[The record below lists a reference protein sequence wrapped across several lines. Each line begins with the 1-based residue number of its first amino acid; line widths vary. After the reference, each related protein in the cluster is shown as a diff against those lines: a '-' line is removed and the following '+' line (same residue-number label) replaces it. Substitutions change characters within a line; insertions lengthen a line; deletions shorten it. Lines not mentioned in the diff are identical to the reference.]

1 MKLICA
7 REFRRTDEDH
17 VFAVFSAR
25 LLLELGSGQASNRIA
40 SRSLCRH
47 MRVLMGASNGVVST
61 CAPSE
66 PMLAIAAAHLLNV
79 SGKAYKE
86 ALQYLVHHLIIQG
99 IVLERGM
106 QGELLARILLMV
118 ARDRALV
125 NGDTECA
132 APIVQPPLLSK
143 THEGG
148 SWVQTVTLKEFL
160 TTLVPG
166 IDRSYTSKSN
176 RETPNMLSWADKYR
190 LNFTHF
196 IQLTDVI
203 TRLSPEFLFYCW
215 CRGVALQC
223 ALLQPVFDILV
234 VIYSGNLD
242 KPFNEKN
249 LGIVA
254 IQVKLRVTAEP
265 LHLVTDMTCPALR
278 SNGRSWR
285 PPHMVILMELGTQRQ
300 FRQGGNYKVDY
311 GTLSEN
317 PGIVWGGYK
326 NIEDEP
332 KRYSL
337 HIRGHKPYAMERL
350 APDIDTM
357 FLRNY
362 DFSPEQFDEIRNDM
376 EDKLKPLAGKAEET
390 FWNEGGEFK

>member
-1 MKLICA
+1 
-7 REFRRTDEDH
+7 
-17 VFAVFSAR
+17 
-25 LLLELGSGQASNRIA
+25 
-40 SRSLCRH
+40 
-47 MRVLMGASNGVVST
+47 MRVLMGASNGIVST

-79 SGKAYKE
+79 TGKVYKE
-86 ALQYLVHHLIIQG
+86 ALQYLVHHLILKG
-99 IVLERGM
+99 VVLERGM

-125 NGDTECA
+125 NGDTDCA
-132 APIVQPPLLSK
+132 APIVRQPLLSK

-166 IDRSYTSKSN
+166 IDRSHTLKLN
-176 RETPNMLSWADKYR
+176 PETPNMLSWADKYR

-203 TRLSPEFLFYCW
+203 TQLSPEFLFYCW

-242 KPFNEKN
+242 KPFNEKH

-254 IQVKLRVTAEP
+254 IQVKLRATAGP
-265 LHLVTDMTCPALR
+265 LRLVTDMACPTLC

-285 PPHMVILMELGTQRQ
+285 PPHMVLLMELGTQRQ
-300 FRQGGNYKVDY
+300 FQRGGNYKVDY
-311 GTLSEN
+311 GTLSED
-317 PGIVWGGYK
+317 PGTVWGGYD
-326 NIEDEP
+326 NTRDEP

-337 HIRGHKPYAMERL
+337 HIRGHKPYAMERM
-350 APDIDTM
+350 APDIETM

-362 DFSPEQFDEIRNDM
+362 DFSPEQFDEIRTDM
-376 EDKLKPLAGKAEET
+376 EEKLKPLAGKAKKM
-390 FWNEGGEFK
+390 FWNEEGLFT